1 MNEVT
6 CLINNSS
13 KARGNTPR
21 PREPRGQA
29 GERRG
34 RWVLGVGAGG
44 WSSSAVL
51 GESLHRTQDG
61 AQPQQGSGWGSHSV
75 PGCSVGAGPRC
86 RSQHCGVGQPGLG
99 PERGRTP
106 ISGKKPRG
114 PFAAPHGPEVTPQH
128 PAAAASCPGEA
139 AKRLLCPGSSGQV
152 LEVRAGRAAG
162 PGITAGKSGA
172 V

>member
-61 AQPQQGSGWGSHSV
+61 AQPQQGSGWGSHSA

-86 RSQHCGVGQPGLG
+86 RSQHCGGTAGAGTGAWQDPDLWEEATRSLRS
-99 PERGRTP
+99 PPR
-106 ISGKKPRG
+106 PRG
-114 PFAAPHGPEVTPQH
+114 DPQH
-128 PAAAASCPGEA
+128 PAAATSCPGDA
-139 AKRLLCPGSSGQV
+139 AKGLLCPGSSGQV